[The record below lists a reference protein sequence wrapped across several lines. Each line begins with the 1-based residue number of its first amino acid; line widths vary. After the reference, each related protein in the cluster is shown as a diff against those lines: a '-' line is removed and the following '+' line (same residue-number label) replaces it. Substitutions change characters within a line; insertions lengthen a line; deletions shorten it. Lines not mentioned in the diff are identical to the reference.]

1 MITGQV
7 FLSEPIRKYPLIR
20 FLANLLRCLWLFFP
34 AIVFILLALFCFTK
48 LEQGK
53 DILISFTETS
63 GTFGGILLSK
73 FIFAIAIIFW
83 VYVSWYACRMVAY
96 IKETQHRKAITSLN
110 PAMTQEEYN
119 ASFAMERRFLQR
131 FPRIIGYA
139 CLVVVLLSLI
149 LLVADSKWLV
159 KQPFVIL
166 LGIVFL
172 LWLGDRQMIRISS
185 FGHRE
190 LLLKSVLW
198 TAGILLPFLWI
209 LYSATGLWRK
219 VPFIITLVILMLVVY
234 MLYINLRRHRMEEL
248 MRKTGMGESEA
259 SQGSALFRK
268 LMAFYHL
275 PAVER
280 NYFVAFNL
288 ICGFGLAAYLA
299 GIFFLSA
306 SNRIGP
312 FPFLLLA
319 FTVLLGFGSIITA
332 LSCKYG
338 ISLHF
343 FIILFGALLPTPDHH
358 RVRLTSLSAR
368 QVAPDIYQQRA
379 DIKTYFTEWVKARPE
394 IDSVSSYPVYIVLAN
409 GGASRSAYWVASV
422 LGKLEDA
429 SIRAGKTRFSHQ
441 VLCLSGTSG
450 GGVGIAS
457 FYAFL
462 LHQQAGQPGYEMAS
476 RKLLRQD
483 FLTFTLARMLGPDV
497 FNYIPVLNWIV
508 PDEDRAEALEQA
520 IENARDDDHLPA
532 KFEDTYFDECIS
544 LKNQA
549 PEMPIL
555 FINTT
560 RVKDGNPGVVSSIA
574 LSPELFNRRVDVV
587 NLLQPDQTFRLST
600 AAILGARFPFISPAG
615 RIDSYQPYDSLRP
628 RRDTLVSSYFVDGGY
643 FDNSG
648 AGVVQ
653 EMMRAITSITA
664 SGGDTLLQKRYRK
677 LSLTILHITNSPLA
691 AVPLQPIGP
700 FVNDVFAPLLTITGA
715 FDMQTTVNDRRMINY
730 INDLQANAVQL
741 GIGSARYYPIHLY
754 NDPEIPGDSLSKGP
768 YAMNWFISDS
778 VRNQMDRR
786 LASQPR
792 LHQLLEAGTAPVK

>member
-48 LEQGK
+48 LEQGR

-83 VYVSWYACRMVAY
+83 VYVSWYASRMVAY
-96 IKETQHRKAITSLN
+96 IKEAQHRKAVMSLN
-110 PAMTQEEYN
+110 PSMTTEEYN
-119 ASFAMERRFLQR
+119 AVFAMERRFLQR

-149 LLVADSKWLV
+149 LLVADSDWLV
-159 KQPFVIL
+159 KKPFVIL
-166 LGIVFL
+166 MGIVFL

-190 LLLKSVLW
+190 FLLKSVLW
-198 TAGILLPFLWI
+198 TAGILLPLLWI

-219 VPFIITLVILMLVVY
+219 VPFIIMLVILMLVVY

-248 MRKTGMGESEA
+248 IRKTGITAPEENQVSPVF
-259 SQGSALFRK
+259 SK
-268 LMAFYHL
+268 LMTFYHL
-275 PAVER
+275 PGVEK

-288 ICGFGLAAYLA
+288 ICGLGLAAYLA
-299 GIFFLSA
+299 GIFFITA

-312 FPFLLLA
+312 FPFILLA

-343 FIILFGALLPTPDHH
+343 FIFLFGALLPTPDHH

-379 DIKTYFTEWVKARPE
+379 DIKTYFTQWVKSRPE
-394 IDSVSSYPVYIVLAN
+394 IDSVSAYPVYIVLAN

-429 SIRAGKTRFSHQ
+429 SIHAGKTRFSQQ

-450 GGVGIAS
+450 GGVGIAA

-462 LHQQAGQPGYEMAS
+462 LHQQHGQDGYERAS
-476 RKLLRQD
+476 RNLLRQD

-497 FNYIPVLNWIV
+497 FNYIPVLNWFV

-520 IENARDDDHLPA
+520 IENAREDDRLA
-532 KFEDTYFDECIS
+532 ARLNATYFDECIS
-544 LKNQA
+544 LKNRPA
-549 PEMPIL
+549 YLPIL

-560 RVKDGNPGVVSSIA
+560 RVKDGNPGVVSSIS

-587 NLLQPDQTFRLST
+587 KLLQTDETFRLST

-615 RIDSYQPYDSLRP
+615 RIDSYQPLDSSRP
-628 RRDTLVSSYFVDGGY
+628 EPDTLVTNYFVDGGY

-653 EMMRAITSITA
+653 EMVRAITSITA
-664 SGGDTLLQKRYRK
+664 AGGDSLLQKRYRK
-677 LSLTILHITNSPLA
+677 LSLTFLHITNSPLG

-715 FDMQTTVNDRRMINY
+715 FDMQTTVNDRRLINY
-730 INDLQANAVQL
+730 IQDLQANAVQL
-741 GIGSARYYPIHLY
+741 GIGSARYYPVHLY
-754 NDPEIPGDSLSKGP
+754 NDPEIASDTLSKGP

-786 LASQPR
+786 LATQPR
-792 LHQLLEAGTAPVK
+792 LLQLLGTGTAPIR